1 MKEKMKLCSA
11 QLRREAHAALHAESE
26 NRGVDMAVIMR
37 DLLCKYVAGDVVVES
52 DTSAES
58 YRFYAPPSLI
68 DAVEAKAQA
77 QGYKFGVVAGK
88 LVEQTLLQNK

>member
-11 QLRREAHAALHAESE
+11 QLSRESHAALLAESE
-26 NRGVDMAVIMR
+26 SRGVDMAVVMR
-37 DLLCKYVAGDVVVES
+37 DLLSMYVAGDIAVQS
-52 DTSAES
+52 DAPAES

-68 DAVEAKAQA
+68 GAVEAKAQV

-88 LVEQTLLQNK
+88 LVEQALLQNK